1 VQTIYSARR
10 ISKRFGVVQAL
21 CDVDLDVAQGSVVGL
36 VGANGAGKSTLL
48 KIIAGALP
56 PDSGELTLDGKPLA
70 MKSVRDAAQAGI
82 AIVSQEL
89 SLFPALSV
97 EENLLLAQGAGAWTS
112 RRSFARGAREILAK
126 LGVNVALNASLHR
139 LSLADRQLVEIS
151 RALLQNPCVLIL
163 DEPTSSLHVA
173 EVDRLH
179 EVIRGLR
186 ESGIGIIYVSHFLEE
201 LLGISDSL
209 VILRNGK
216 HVPEK
221 IAPAADRLK
230 DVIAAMLGDAS
241 KSAVEGAQKSSNQS
255 DARAP
260 IAPIE
265 IGPLRIAGLTGRK
278 RLVIEKL
285 EIYPG
290 AIVGVAG
297 LTGAGVDE
305 LFAVLFGLER
315 PVSGHITLPTGAP
328 LPSNPAGA
336 VKAGI
341 AYSPADRKQYALML
355 RQSIAENVVSVRALT
370 LGRDGI
376 VLRKGLLVEQQR
388 RVADS
393 SVLSAARCCSRS
405 ATYRAVTSKRSC
417 SPNGWRLRRHC
428 SSSMIRRAALTFQ
441 RNKRCIELCVSL
453 HNRGGWFFFHQAILV
468 RLHRSRIAPSCSS
481 TACWRASSTAMSLPS
496 TSWWPP

>member
-48 KIIAGALP
+48 KIIAGASP

-126 LGVNVALNASLHR
+126 LGVSVALNASLHR

-209 VILRNGK
+209 VILRNASTCPK
-216 HVPEK
+216 K
-221 IAPAADRLK
+221 LLRL
-230 DVIAAMLGDAS
+230 L
-241 KSAVEGAQKSSNQS
+241 
-255 DARAP
+255 
-260 IAPIE
+260 
-265 IGPLRIAGLTGRK
+265 IG
-278 RLVIEKL
+278 
-285 EIYPG
+285 
-290 AIVGVAG
+290 
-297 LTGAGVDE
+297 
-305 LFAVLFGLER
+305 
-315 PVSGHITLPTGAP
+315 
-328 LPSNPAGA
+328 
-336 VKAGI
+336 
-341 AYSPADRKQYALML
+341 
-355 RQSIAENVVSVRALT
+355 
-370 LGRDGI
+370 
-376 VLRKGLLVEQQR
+376 
-388 RVADS
+388 
-393 SVLSAARCCSRS
+393 
-405 ATYRAVTSKRSC
+405 
-417 SPNGWRLRRHC
+417 
-428 SSSMIRRAALTFQ
+428 
-441 RNKRCIELCVSL
+441 
-453 HNRGGWFFFHQAILV
+453 
-468 RLHRSRIAPSCSS
+468 
-481 TACWRASSTAMSLPS
+481 
-496 TSWWPP
+496 